1 MSIKTRVWIVG
12 RSGRLGSAL
21 VSILDSKVY
30 EILGTDIT
38 DVDITDLEQ
47 AEKYAD
53 ARRPDIIVNCAA
65 KSDRIWCEE
74 NPEDAYAL
82 HAVGARNLAI
92 AAERIKAHLF
102 YLSTDFVFDGA
113 SDKPYTEFDQPNPQT
128 IYGKT
133 KLAGEMFTKSHC
145 QHHTI
150 LRSSWMY
157 GKRLINAIIREA
169 KEEGQVSVYKT
180 IVGSPTSSLE
190 LAETI
195 IRFFGRTEYGTYHIS
210 CEGESSQREFVRE
223 VLSILNIDA
232 ELVESDG
239 HGRFEVLRPRYSV
252 LDNFMLR
259 ITKQKPMRDWK
270 SALVRFIKERHIGG

>member
-1 MSIKTRVWIVG
+1 MAIRTRVWVVG
-12 RSGRLGSAL
+12 RSGRLGSEL
-21 VSILDSKVY
+21 VSTMDSKVY
-30 EILGTDIT
+30 EILATDVS
-38 DVDITDLEQ
+38 DVDITNLEEV
-47 AEKYAD
+47 EKYAD
-53 ARRPDIIVNCAA
+53 SRRPDIIVNCAA
-65 KSDRIWCEE
+65 KSDRLWCEE
-74 NPEDAYAL
+74 NPEQAYAL

-102 YLSTDFVFDGA
+102 YLSSDFVFDGA
-113 SDKPYTEFDQPNPQT
+113 SDKPYTEFDQTNPQT

-133 KLAGEMFTKSHC
+133 KLAGEMFTKNHC

-157 GKRLINAIIREA
+157 GKKLINSIIREA
-169 KEEGQVSVYKT
+169 KEKGQVSVYKT

-195 IRFFGRTEYGTYHIS
+195 IRFFGETEYGTFHIS
-210 CEGESSQREFVRE
+210 CEGESSQRDFVRE
-223 VLSILNIDA
+223 VLATLDIEA

-239 HGRFEVLRPRYSV
+239 HGYFEVLRPRYSV

-259 ITKQKPMRDWK
+259 ITKQEPMRDWK
-270 SALVRFIKERHIGG
+270 SALHRFMEERNIRG